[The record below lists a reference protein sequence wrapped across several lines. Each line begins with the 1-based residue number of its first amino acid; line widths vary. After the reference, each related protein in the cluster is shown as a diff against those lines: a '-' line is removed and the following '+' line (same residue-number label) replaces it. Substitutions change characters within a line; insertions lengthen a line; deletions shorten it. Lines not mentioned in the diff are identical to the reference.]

1 MEDVQSSMLQKW
13 DEVLINAWGR
23 NPSVYPLAIKFL
35 EESGIS
41 FSSEQDK
48 HSTAVLVEKF
58 AELGVHDRSPKTHHQ
73 FCMNVKDFFKGFF
86 RKAHTLLLQNKK
98 EEALAEVYLCKI
110 FDLGG
115 DFERGNRS
123 IPLPNRIASTQ
134 QTIAE

>member
-1 MEDVQSSMLQKW
+1 MEDVQLPMLKKW
-13 DEVLINAWGR
+13 DHALVNAWAR
-23 NPSVYPLAIKFL
+23 NPSVYSVGMNFL
-35 EESGIS
+35 EESGVS
-41 FSSEQDK
+41 FSSKQDK
-48 HSTAVLVEKF
+48 HSTATLVEKF
-58 AELGVHDRSPKTHHQ
+58 AELGIFARSPKTHHQ
-73 FCMNVKDFFKGFF
+73 FCMNVKDFFKNFF
-86 RKAHTLLLQNKK
+86 QDAHTLLLQNKK